1 MWLRLQIAAAAMYF
15 QQQQFLQGSLPS
27 SGTPVPTAGGSY
39 PLKEGT
45 GGSDPLQ
52 QAQQAQ
58 QAQQIA
64 QAAQQ
69 AQQAQ
74 QQLQAQGA
82 QGQQQPQMPG
92 FGGAMPFKSP
102 AFLSKNAAADTSC
115 GAARA
120 GLVRL
125 A

>member
-1 MWLRLQIAAAAMYF
+1 MYF

-52 QAQQAQ
+52 QAQQ
-58 QAQQIA
+58 QAQQMV

-74 QQLQAQGA
+74 QQLQAQAA

-92 FGGAMPFKSP
+92 FGGATP
-102 AFLSKNAAADTSC
+102 AFFPAS
-115 GAARA
+115 G
-120 GLVRL
+120 
-125 A
+125 